1 MFNIIIAVHVCLCV
15 ILIGLVLLQQG
26 KGAEA
31 GAIMG
36 GGSNSLLGAGSAG
49 DFMSKFTTGIAIAFM
64 VTSIMLVKSYNT
76 VTPLNREA
84 FNPLEGSVIPQAK
97 PEVQAPVAA
106 VKEQPQ
112 SPFVDEVEEK
122 KVVDTVQAAEAD
134 AKVAVKE
141 METEAT
147 K

>member
-1 MFNIIIAVHVCLCV
+1 
-15 ILIGLVLLQQG
+15 
-26 KGAEA
+26 
-31 GAIMG
+31 MG

-84 FNPLEGSVIPQAK
+84 FNPLEGSVVPQAK
-97 PEVQAPVAA
+97 PVMEAPVAE
-106 VKEQPQ
+106 VKEPPQ
-112 SPFVDEVEEK
+112 SPFVDQVEEK
-122 KVVDTVQAAEAD
+122 KVVDTSQAAEAD
-134 AKVAVKE
+134 VEAAVKE
-141 METEAT
+141 VEAATT